1 MNLQVK
7 RRRARIE
14 LVPMIDVLFF
24 MLVFFMLF
32 STLNGAQTGVPIDL
46 PKALHLGD
54 VEQNTIVIS
63 ITSDSQIYLGKQLLE
78 LDELKSKVG
87 QQLQSDPAT
96 RVIIRP
102 DAVVSYQAIVQ
113 VMDALASIG
122 VEKPLLG
129 VDRQQIP
136 NAAKLNLN

>member
-1 MNLQVK
+1 
-7 RRRARIE
+7 
-14 LVPMIDVLFF
+14 MIDVLFF

-54 VEQNTIVIS
+54 VEQNTMVIS
-63 ITSDSQIYLGKQLLE
+63 ITSDSQIYLGKQLLGLE
-78 LDELKSKVG
+78 ELKSKMG
-87 QQLQSDPAT
+87 QQVQSDPAT
-96 RVIIRP
+96 RVIVRP

-113 VMDALASIG
+113 VMDALASVGI
-122 VEKPLLG
+122 EKPLLG

-136 NAAKLNLN
+136 NAAKLDLGNKR